1 MDGNP
6 IYVAPFLGLG
16 VALKA
21 PTADGSA
28 NQVIKTDGS
37 GNLSFVTIAS
47 GITIDST
54 AITSGA
60 ATRILFE
67 NASNQVSES
76 SGLTWDGGL
85 LTVFEDDTTS
95 KLKLS
100 RSADSLEIS
109 SFKIWNTGNDL
120 QISAANNLDL
130 GAAGTTGHI
139 YVDTG
144 GLVGIRKSASLGA
157 CLDVGPKNATTITG
171 IFTGGVS
178 SSVDLVQFNPDAVT
192 AGTRA
197 RITSA
202 GEFSNSFGVTGS
214 EAFGDGSVIGAGHT
228 YSTVFGNGNTTG
240 STYQT
245 LIGNTV
251 VGGSG
256 QRVVGIGQGITFPG
270 GLARII
276 CLSPVGTPGGM
287 TSNGFYAG
295 SPSAI
300 ISDIY
305 FGEGAID
312 ATPTDITFHG
322 TGGSGTDIAGADIT
336 IAGGKGTG
344 DAAGGDILFQTSD
357 AGASG
362 TTLQSLSTAMTIEG
376 NTGNVTIPAGTL
388 AISGAGAAEIPLSV
402 EGAAAQS
409 VDLSQWNP
417 NGVTVGRGAR
427 ITKDGEFSN
436 LGIGSGANNELF
448 GEGSGAAL
456 TTGADNVIFG
466 KGSGAALTSS
476 FRNILIGPLIAP
488 TASSSFNDNIF
499 IGKGSATNAQTGDTN
514 IGLGSNTLLQMTTAA
529 ANIAIGHSS
538 LYRTVS
544 GTNNIAIGT
553 NAGTNF
559 GAGASLT
566 GGDYNILIGDG
577 SGVIADGDNGIAIG
591 RNAVTDANAL
601 VVGSTTVAVSNV
613 YFGKGITNATP
624 TAYTINGTGGSG
636 TDIAGADI
644 TIGTGAGTGDGL
656 PGSVL
661 IKSAPADVGAG
672 ATLNDLSSTVI
683 EVSANATVGTLGF
696 YGATPVA
703 QQTGVAVSAAA
714 IHAAL
719 VSLGLITA

>member
-1 MDGNP
+1 LDGNP

-37 GNLSFVTIAS
+37 GNLSFVTITS

-54 AITSGA
+54 AITGGSA
-60 ATRILFE
+60 NRFLIE

-76 SGLTWDGGL
+76 STLIADGNLDIGGTYAFVVNTGKWVAFKNSGGAEKGYIKAGTNNLHITSYGGGSSGLFL
-85 LTVFEDDTTS
+85 MADTT
-95 KLKLS
+95 
-100 RSADSLEIS
+100 RDMVGVNQS
-109 SFKIWNTGNDL
+109 SPTANIHILINTGTHVGQKIDL
-120 QISAANNLDL
+120 ANGQSA
-130 GAAGTTGHI
+130 
-139 YVDTG
+139 
-144 GLVGIRKSASLGA
+144 
-157 CLDVGPKNATTITG
+157 NAFEVNSYG
-171 IFTGGVS
+171 
-178 SSVDLVQFNPDAVT
+178 VT
-192 AGTRA
+192 AGERA
-197 RITSA
+197 RITND